1 MNFILN
7 PGALD
12 TNRKGRLT
20 LLQVIGLVPWV
31 LFGAFVFA
39 PGAGM
44 FGWFIYSQIT
54 QTFEGNLLFGLIF
67 SVGFGSILIW
77 FGYIIGGKLLI
88 DMILGRVL
96 QIDGQGLKFSSA
108 GGTSGGKSYY
118 YSVGEINF
126 PIPSYSTY
134 KRLHDANIVRAYYL
148 PRSKTLVNL
157 ESNYLQPSTS
167 RGFNRL
173 EKAEREARK

>member
-1 MNFILN
+1 MYFILN

-12 TNRKGRLT
+12 ANRKGRLT

-44 FGWFIYSQIT
+44 IGWFFYSVIT
-54 QTFEGNLLFGLIF
+54 GTFDGNILLGLIF
-67 SVGFGSILIW
+67 NIGFAAILIW

-88 DMILGRVL
+88 DMIFGQVR
-96 QIDGQGLKFSSA
+96 QIEGQGIKFSSA

-118 YSVGEINF
+118 YSVGKTNF
-126 PIPSYSTY
+126 QIPSYGTY
-134 KRLHDANIVRAYYL
+134 KHLHDANVVRAYYL

-157 ESNYLQPSTS
+157 ESNYLQSGAG
-167 RGFNRL
+167 RGFGRL
-173 EKAEREARK
+173 EKAEREAGK